1 MSRKKHWVVGLT
13 RIGQV
18 EFKAGVTKA
27 MQTEPDLCARLRHAI
42 RATAAGRVTA
52 STLNQFLQWIDE
64 VEQATSAMVEAQCLK
79 STDDSAMPSAR

>member
-1 MSRKKHWVVGLT
+1 MFRKRHWAVGLT

-18 EFKAGVTKA
+18 EFKAGVTAA
-27 MQTEPDLCARLRHAI
+27 MRTEPDLCARLRHAI

-64 VEQATSAMVEAQCLK
+64 VEKATTAMAEAQGVK
-79 STDDSAMPSAR
+79 TSHDSAMPSAR